1 VGPTPT
7 FTPTPVP
14 RNLELT
20 HGYRDQRSLGAVG
33 GAAVTDDYK
42 IRQDPY
48 SSYEVVVDSASGDLG
63 PTLVARRMSG
73 TNVLQ
78 QSAAVSPLGAAR
90 TLRWMNSTSSPVTN
104 ELVRVHSGSCWTNC
118 GADDVYRVRAYA
130 TTYTIPRYN
139 NTSAQSTVV
148 FLQNPTGYPIGG
160 QLLFWSP
167 TGQLLHTE
175 PFTAPARNLYFLSVA
190 SIANLSGTSGSIT
203 VLNNGRYGDLAG
215 KAVAVEPSTGFSFDS
230 PLLPRLR

>member
-1 VGPTPT
+1 
-7 FTPTPVP
+7 VP

-33 GAAVTDDYK
+33 GAAVSDDYK
-42 IRQDPY
+42 ISQDPY

-90 TLRWMNSTSSPVTN
+90 TLRWMNSTSSAVTN
-104 ELVRVHSGSCWTNC
+104 EFVRVHSGSCWTNC
-118 GADDVYRVRAYA
+118 GADDVYRVRAYS
-130 TTYTIPRYN
+130 TTYTIPRFA
-139 NTSAQSTVV
+139 TGGQSTFV
-148 FLQNPTGYPIGG
+148 FLQNPTNYPIGG
-160 QLLFWSP
+160 QLLFWNTS
-167 TGQLLHTE
+167 GQLLHME
-175 PFTAPARNLYFLSVA
+175 PFTVPAKNLYFLFVGG
-190 SIANLSGTSGSIT
+190 IPNLAGTSGSIT
-203 VLNNGRYGDLAG
+203 AVNDGRYGDLAG
-215 KAVAVEPSTGFSFDS
+215 KAVALEPSTGFSFDS